1 MDCLPYRRVIVTAA
15 RASVL
20 QSLRGIRQVF
30 LSIPKP
36 ERRPCGHGGGQTAPV
51 GKCVAVQWCV
61 QPMVAFGFCLQHKSS
76 WFCPLLGLSFKSAV
90 SRSWSTL
97 DTHSPQ
103 FFLLRY
109 WVISKELVYSV
120 ASTYNA
126 RALPIRRSGVR
137 PHDCHRRPSQCRFA
151 SASFIPQRYR
161 SAQSHISGLAD
172 ASRRVSIASSVRSS
186 DLNRGRNFANS
197 CITMLLNVG
206 TER

>member
-1 MDCLPYRRVIVTAA
+1 
-15 RASVL
+15 
-20 QSLRGIRQVF
+20 
-30 LSIPKP
+30 
-36 ERRPCGHGGGQTAPV
+36 
-51 GKCVAVQWCV
+51 
-61 QPMVAFGFCLQHKSS
+61 MVAFGFFCNINGNG
-76 WFCPLLGLSFKSAV
+76 FCPLSGLSFKSAI

-97 DTHSPQ
+97 DTHGPQ

-109 WVISKELVYSV
+109 RVISKELVYSV

-137 PHDCHRRPSQCRFA
+137 PHDCHRRPPQYRFA

-172 ASRRVSIASSVRSS
+172 ASQRVSIASSVRSS
-186 DLNRGRNFANS
+186 DLNRGGNFANS
-197 CITMLLNVG
+197 CITVLLNVG